1 MNQKFF
7 DPIEDDPVIRF
18 EKKKAQK
25 NETLGEKL
33 INEMYAN
40 TSGSGHDKGY
50 GIIEPISA
58 GQLKLKNKSA

>member
-1 MNQKFF
+1 
-7 DPIEDDPVIRF
+7 VIRF